1 MPKPK
6 PTLSILCTAQSPLA
20 QAVWDDMAKVDVILL
35 NDVQKT
41 DDVLKTVHTSTND
54 WIVLAPDAA
63 TAEDLRALW
72 QAAKHESFADFPV
85 MAIGREI
92 AHSSLVSRGLYGMLG
107 TLRRTFLGDRVGFGR
122 LILMARQ
129 DFANLPPYH
138 GVLDFVSVLARD
150 NSIRVVSVPV
160 SFGRPPLSFCQ
171 ALRTFVT
178 LWGTFWLKRCWIFA
192 PRQGTPPQ
200 L

>member
-20 QAVWDDMAKVDVILL
+20 QAVWDDMAKVDILLIHDPQNTADVFKTLATLSSDWVIL
-35 NDVQKT
+35 
-41 DDVLKTVHTSTND
+41 
-54 WIVLAPDAA
+54 APHAA
-63 TAEDLRALW
+63 TPPDVRSLW
-72 QAAKHESFADFPV
+72 QAAKHESFAEFPV
-85 MAIGREI
+85 MAMGREI
-92 AHSSLVSRGLYGMLG
+92 PEDALISRWLYGMLG
-107 TLRRTFLGDRVGFGR
+107 ALRRTFLGDRVGFGR

-178 LWGTFWLKRCWIFA
+178 LWGTFWLKRCWIFD